1 VSLVDSDFTKVQTM
15 KIQNVM
21 PTRRFV
27 RSPQTPIVRNAI
39 KAELPKIRVDTRLPK
54 NTFSVD
60 DRIHVSLPFDLA
72 VQVGEIL
79 LERPRDNQMIVAL
92 GHHLQNLEDN
102 FESFDK
108 E

>member
-1 VSLVDSDFTKVQTM
+1 M

-21 PTRRFV
+21 PTRRFM
-27 RSPQTPIVRNAI
+27 RSPQTPQTPIVRAAI
-39 KAELPKIRVDTRLPK
+39 KTELPKIRVDTRLPK